1 MIRDIVYS
9 VLLLLVI
16 GGIHAGLSSFTTI
29 IRLDEK
35 SYLSYAVLFILA
47 VIGSSVF
54 VLEKRMKNIE
64 FPQAFMIVTVVQLL
78 GVMSYVTY
86 LRYTLTDH
94 LKTNMLQFVVIFLI
108 FLAVQSVYLI
118 KTKAQER

>member
-1 MIRDIVYS
+1 MIRDVVYS

-16 GGIHAGLSSFTTI
+16 GGIHAGISSFTTI
-29 IRLDEK
+29 VRLDEK

-54 VLEKRMKNIE
+54 VLEKRVKNIE

-94 LKTNMLQFVVIFLI
+94 LKANMLQFVVIFLI
-108 FLAVQSVYLI
+108 FLAVQSIYLI